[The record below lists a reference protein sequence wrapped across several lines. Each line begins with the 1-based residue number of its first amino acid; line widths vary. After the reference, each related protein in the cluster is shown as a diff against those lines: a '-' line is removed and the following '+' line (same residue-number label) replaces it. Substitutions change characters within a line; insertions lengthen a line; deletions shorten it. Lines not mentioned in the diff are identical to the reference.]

1 MYFICFTCMFCAEDV
16 ISPRRKLGMYWP
28 LDPTPGDW
36 VGEPKLIGSGEFMI
50 IFFSVFE
57 NSNSENDQ
65 SWEKNVAETLN

>member
-50 IFFSVFE
+50 IFFQFLKTLIQKTI
-57 NSNSENDQ
+57 NR
-65 SWEKNVAETLN
+65 EKKTSLKP